1 MKCKKDTRGDLIVGR
16 AKISGYSVERMS
28 ARSGIKRSTMYNR
41 IQFPGRLTLD
51 ELQNIDRTIGLTD
64 EEIIKL
70 VRNK

>member
-1 MKCKKDTRGDLIVGR
+1 MRCKKETRGDLIVGR

-28 ARSGIKRSTMYNR
+28 ARSGIKRSTMYNS

>member
-1 MKCKKDTRGDLIVGR
+1 MIVGR
-16 AKISGYSVERMS
+16 ARMSGFNVERMS
-28 ARSGIKRSTMYNR
+28 ARSGIKLSTMYNR